1 MDESYWPALAW
12 MIILLGARAYI
23 PSVKEWSEVN
33 PVLFTVGLWIGGS
46 SALALISSLASLE
59 LGGSKGTKKPT
70 NK

>member
-1 MDESYWPALAW
+1 MDKSYWPALAW

-46 SALALISSLASLE
+46 SALALISSLAS
-59 LGGSKGTKKPT
+59 
-70 NK
+70 

>member
-23 PSVKEWSEVN
+23 PSVKEWSEEN

-46 SALALISSLASLE
+46 SALALISSLAS
-59 LGGSKGTKKPT
+59 
-70 NK
+70 